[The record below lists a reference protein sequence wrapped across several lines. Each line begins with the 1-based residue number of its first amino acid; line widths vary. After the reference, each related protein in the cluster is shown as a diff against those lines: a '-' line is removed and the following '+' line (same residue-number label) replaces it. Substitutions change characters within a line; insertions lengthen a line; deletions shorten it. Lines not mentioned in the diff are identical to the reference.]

1 MDTGVKTPARGATW
15 YGPSNTIDT
24 NNYGSTIHLEGQ
36 VALFHDM
43 DPSAPTTRLSGMDV
57 KAILVRN
64 VSGIT
69 LAPGRLVTWQSGYRY
84 RRVDGYTAVANCE
97 VAGVVDDFI
106 PSANGVRNGDLFWLI
121 VQGPCRATLSNT
133 AAEAATSLVAAGNL
147 LAAVT
152 AAASTVSTTAGRFTG
167 RASDLA
173 CAILDCTNGTN
184 ALFLMNHFARAI
196 SASTTADSN
205 TLRRIHVKIL

>member
-1 MDTGVKTPARGATW
+1 MDTGVKTPGRGSTW

-36 VALFHDM
+36 CVIFHDM
-43 DPSAPTTRLSGMDV
+43 DPTATTTRLSGMDV
-57 KAILVRN
+57 KCLLVRN

-69 LAPGRLVTWQSGYRY
+69 LLPGRLVTWQSGYRY
-84 RRVDGYTAVANCE
+84 RRVDGYSAVSNCE
-97 VAGVVDDFI
+97 VAGVVDDFL
-106 PSANGVRNGDLFWLI
+106 PTAGVRNGDLFWLV

-133 AAEAATSLVAAGNL
+133 AAECATSLVAEGNFL
-147 LAAVT
+147 TAVT
-152 AAASTVSTTAGRFTG
+152 AASTVVSTTAGRFTG
-167 RASDLA
+167 RAADLT

-196 SASTTADSN
+196 SASTTANSN
-205 TLRRIHVKIL
+205 QLRRIHVKIL